1 MSEVLF
7 DLSIERNISTLLN
20 MCTFILTEQQKL
32 AHICVS
38 AAAHVHTG
46 FAL

>member
-7 DLSIERNISTLLN
+7 DLSIERNISILLN
-20 MCTFILTEQQKL
+20 MCTFILKEQQQL

-38 AAAHVHTG
+38 AAVHVHTG
-46 FAL
+46 LAL